1 MRGTSRTR
9 RGARPTVARRRRG
22 NSDGSRNGNWRRGTG
37 APRSRAR
44 FIPES
49 AARERDARRLP
60 GRRARVR
67 RPRGPDLRRRRR
79 RPGRRRSGG
88 TAAAPR
94 PASRKLILRWVTPPT
109 DRPRRAPKN
118 VRAHFARARPAR
130 SVFYARK
137 RGLSLEDGRNPL
149 RRRVCVACTLTGN
162 KAFRGARL
170 VFTGPLWSC
179 LVSMLLSP
187 ESCRTAEADR
197 ARPAQKKAR
206 DAVPGPS
213 AAAGRQRESARA
225 DRCRPIAGP
234 STQPQ
239 RQRREYPNRLPSVR
253 SGSRVRLKVAASA
266 PARCR

>member
-22 NSDGSRNGNWRRGTG
+22 YSDGSRNGNWRRGTG

-60 GRRARVR
+60 GRRLRVR

-162 KAFRGARL
+162 KTFRGARF

-179 LVSMLLSP
+179 LVGMLLSP

-197 ARPAQKKAR
+197 RARRRRRRETLYRGRLQRPAGNERAR
-206 DAVPGPS
+206 AQTAADRSPGRRRSRNGKGGSIRIGSRPS
-213 AAAGRQRESARA
+213 ALAHAF
-225 DRCRPIAGP
+225 
-234 STQPQ
+234 
-239 RQRREYPNRLPSVR
+239 V
-253 SGSRVRLKVAASA
+253 
-266 PARCR
+266 